1 MKTLSIKNAVS
12 LVSSI
17 ANTALVLVD
26 TGNGL
31 RTRLSPQLLEE
42 IGNPEKVEVVSI
54 DDSIVILPA
63 REGNKA
69 LEVKKGRYLYDT
81 QLAATIAKLADI
93 NFEERE
99 ANSESKSVQVGSYE
113 INTLEDDENFKVAVI
128 SFDHQSE

>member
-1 MKTLSIKNAVS
+1 MKKINLTGAASI
-12 LVSSI
+12 VSSI

-42 IGNPEKVEVVSI
+42 IGNPEKVEVVSV
-54 DDSIVILPA
+54 DDSIIILPA

-81 QLAATIAKLADI
+81 QLAATIAKLAGI

-99 ANSESKSVQVGSYE
+99 ANGESKSVQVGSYE
-113 INTLEDDENFKVAVI
+113 IGTSDVDDSIKLAIVSFNTTD
-128 SFDHQSE
+128 

>member
-1 MKTLSIKNAVS
+1 MKKINLTGAASI
-12 LVSSI
+12 VSSI

-42 IGNPEKVEVVSI
+42 IGNPEKVEVVSV
-54 DDSIVILPA
+54 DDSVVILPA

-81 QLAATIAKLADI
+81 QLAATIAKLAGI

-99 ANSESKSVQVGSYE
+99 ANGESKSVQVGSYE
-113 INTLEDDENFKVAVI
+113 IGTSDVDDSIKLAIVSFNTTD
-128 SFDHQSE
+128 

>member
-31 RTRLSPQLLEE
+31 RTRLSPLLLEE
-42 IGNPEKVEVVSI
+42 IGNPEKVEVVSV
-54 DDSIVILPA
+54 DDSVVILPA

-81 QLAATIAKLADI
+81 QLAATIAKLAGI

-99 ANSESKSVQVGSYE
+99 ANGESKSVQVGSYE
-113 INTLEDDENFKVAVI
+113 IGTSDVDDSIKLAIVSFNTTD
-128 SFDHQSE
+128 

>member
-1 MKTLSIKNAVS
+1 MKTLKLQNAVS

-42 IGNPEKVEVVSI
+42 IGNPEKVEVLSV
-54 DDSIVILPA
+54 DDSVVILPA

-81 QLAATIAKLADI
+81 QLAATIAKLAGI
-93 NFEERE
+93 NFEERV
-99 ANSESKSVQVGSYE
+99 ANGESKSVSVGSYE

>member
-1 MKTLSIKNAVS
+1 MKKINLTGAASI
-12 LVSSI
+12 VSSI

-42 IGNPEKVEVVSI
+42 IGNPEKVEVLSV

-63 REGNKA
+63 REGNKV

-81 QLAATIAKLADI
+81 QLAATIAKLAGI

-99 ANSESKSVQVGSYE
+99 ANGESKSVSVGTYE
-113 INTLEDDENFKVAVI
+113 IGTSEDDESIKLAIV
-128 SFDHQSE
+128 SFDTTD

>member
-1 MKTLSIKNAVS
+1 MKKINLTGAASI
-12 LVSSI
+12 VSSI

-42 IGNPEKVEVVSI
+42 IGNPEKVEILSV
-54 DDSIVILPA
+54 DDCIVILPA
-63 REGNKA
+63 LEGNKA

-81 QLAATIAKLADI
+81 QLAATIAKLAGI
-93 NFEERE
+93 NFEERV
-99 ANSESKSVQVGSYE
+99 ANGESKSVSVGSYE

>member
-31 RTRLSPQLLEE
+31 RTRLSSQLLEE
-42 IGNPEKVEVVSI
+42 IGNPEKVEVVSV
-54 DDSIVILPA
+54 DDSVVILPA

-81 QLAATIAKLADI
+81 QLAATIAKLAGI

-99 ANSESKSVQVGSYE
+99 ANGESKSVQVGSYE
-113 INTLEDDENFKVAVI
+113 IGTSDVDDSIKLAIVSFNTTD
-128 SFDHQSE
+128 

>member
-1 MKTLSIKNAVS
+1 MKKINLTGAASI
-12 LVSSI
+12 VSSI

-31 RTRLSPQLLEE
+31 RTRLSPQLFEE
-42 IGNPEKVEVVSI
+42 IGNPEKVEVISV

-81 QLAATIAKLADI
+81 QLAATIAKLAGI
-93 NFEERE
+93 NFKERE
-99 ANSESKSVQVGSYE
+99 ANGESKSVQVGSYE
-113 INTLEDDENFKVAVI
+113 IGTSDDDDHIKLAIV
-128 SFDHQSE
+128 SFDTTD

>member
-1 MKTLSIKNAVS
+1 MKKMNLTGAVS
-12 LVSSI
+12 LVNST

-42 IGNPEKVEVVSI
+42 IGNPEKVEVLSV

-63 REGNKA
+63 REGNKV

-81 QLAATIAKLADI
+81 QLAATIAKLAGI

-99 ANSESKSVQVGSYE
+99 ANGESKSVSVGTYE
-113 INTLEDDENFKVAVI
+113 IGTSEDDDSIKLAIV
-128 SFDHQSE
+128 SFNTTD

>member
-1 MKTLSIKNAVS
+1 MKKMNLTGAVS
-12 LVSSI
+12 LVNST

-42 IGNPEKVEVVSI
+42 IGNPEKVEVVSV
-54 DDSIVILPA
+54 DDSVVILPA

-81 QLAATIAKLADI
+81 QLAATIAKLAGI

-99 ANSESKSVQVGSYE
+99 ANGESKSVSVGTYE
-113 INTLEDDENFKVAVI
+113 IGTSEDDDSIKLAIV
-128 SFDHQSE
+128 SFNTTD

>member
-42 IGNPEKVEVVSI
+42 IGNPEKVEVVSV
-54 DDSIVILPA
+54 DDSIVFLPA

-81 QLAATIAKLADI
+81 QLAATIAKLAGI

-99 ANSESKSVQVGSYE
+99 ANGESKSVSVGTYE
-113 INTLEDDENFKVAVI
+113 IGTSEDDDHIKLAIV
-128 SFDHQSE
+128 SFATTD

>member
-42 IGNPEKVEVVSI
+42 IGNPEKVEVLSV
-54 DDSIVILPA
+54 DDSIVILTA

-81 QLAATIAKLADI
+81 QLAATIAKLAGI

-99 ANSESKSVQVGSYE
+99 ANGESKSVSVGTYE
-113 INTLEDDENFKVAVI
+113 IGTSEDDDHIKLAIV
-128 SFDHQSE
+128 SFATTD

>member
-99 ANSESKSVQVGSYE
+99 ANGESKSVQVGSYE

>member
-1 MKTLSIKNAVS
+1 MKKINLTGAASI
-12 LVSSI
+12 VSSI

-42 IGNPEKVEVVSI
+42 IGNPEKVEVLSV
-54 DDSIVILPA
+54 DDSIIILPA

-81 QLAATIAKLADI
+81 QLAATIAKLAGI

-99 ANSESKSVQVGSYE
+99 ANGESKSVQVGSYE
-113 INTLEDDENFKVAVI
+113 IGTSDVDDSIKLAIVSFNTTD
-128 SFDHQSE
+128 

>member
-1 MKTLSIKNAVS
+1 MKKIDLTGAASI
-12 LVSSI
+12 VSSI

-31 RTRLSPQLLEE
+31 RTRLSPQLLDE
-42 IGNPEKVEVVSI
+42 IGNPEKVEVLSV

-81 QLAATIAKLADI
+81 QLAATIAKLAGI

-99 ANSESKSVQVGSYE
+99 ANGESKSVSVGTYE
-113 INTLEDDENFKVAVI
+113 IGTSEDDESIKLAIV
-128 SFDHQSE
+128 SFDTTD

>member
-1 MKTLSIKNAVS
+1 MKKINLTGAASI
-12 LVSSI
+12 VSSI

-31 RTRLSPQLLEE
+31 RTRLSPQLHEE
-42 IGNPEKVEVVSI
+42 IGNPEKVEVLSV

-81 QLAATIAKLADI
+81 QLAATIAKLAGID
-93 NFEERE
+93 FEERA
-99 ANSESKSVQVGSYE
+99 ANGESKSVSVGTYE
-113 INTLEDDENFKVAVI
+113 IGTSDDDDSIKLAIVSFNTTD
-128 SFDHQSE
+128 

>member
-1 MKTLSIKNAVS
+1 MKTLKLQNAVS

-17 ANTALVLVD
+17 ANTALALVD

-42 IGNPEKVEVVSI
+42 INNPEKVEVVSV
-54 DDSIVILPA
+54 DDSVVILPA

-81 QLAATIAKLADI
+81 QLAATIAKLAGI

-99 ANSESKSVQVGSYE
+99 ANGESKSVQVGSYE
-113 INTLEDDENFKVAVI
+113 IGTSDVDDSIKLAIVSFNTTD
-128 SFDHQSE
+128 

>member
-1 MKTLSIKNAVS
+1 MKTLKLQNAVS

-17 ANTALVLVD
+17 ANTALALVD

-42 IGNPEKVEVVSI
+42 IGNPEKVEVVSV
-54 DDSIVILPA
+54 DDSVVILPA

-99 ANSESKSVQVGSYE
+99 ANGESKSVQVGSYE
-113 INTLEDDENFKVAVI
+113 IGTSDVDDSIKLAIVSFNTTD
-128 SFDHQSE
+128 

>member
-1 MKTLSIKNAVS
+1 MKKINLTGAASI
-12 LVSSI
+12 VSSI

-42 IGNPEKVEVVSI
+42 IGNPEKVEVLCV

-81 QLAATIAKLADI
+81 QLAATIAKLAGI

-99 ANSESKSVQVGSYE
+99 ANGESKSVSVGTYE
-113 INTLEDDENFKVAVI
+113 IGTSEDDDHIKLAIV
-128 SFDHQSE
+128 SFDTTD

>member
-1 MKTLSIKNAVS
+1 MKKINLTGAASI
-12 LVSSI
+12 VSSI

-42 IGNPEKVEVVSI
+42 IGNPEKVEVLSV

-81 QLAATIAKLADI
+81 QLAATIAKLAGI

-99 ANSESKSVQVGSYE
+99 ANGESKSVSVGTYE
-113 INTLEDDENFKVAVI
+113 IGTSEDDDHIKLAIV
-128 SFDHQSE
+128 SFATTD

>member
-1 MKTLSIKNAVS
+1 MKKINLTGAASI
-12 LVSSI
+12 VSSI

-42 IGNPEKVEVVSI
+42 IGNPEKVEVLCV

-81 QLAATIAKLADI
+81 QLAATIAKLAGI
-93 NFEERE
+93 NFEERV
-99 ANSESKSVQVGSYE
+99 ANGESKSVSVGSYE

>member
-42 IGNPEKVEVVSI
+42 IGNPEKVEVLSV

-81 QLAATIAKLADI
+81 QLAATIAKLAGI

-99 ANSESKSVQVGSYE
+99 ANGESKSVSVGTYE
-113 INTLEDDENFKVAVI
+113 IGTSEDDDHIKLAIV
-128 SFDHQSE
+128 SFATTD

>member
-1 MKTLSIKNAVS
+1 MKTLKLQNAVS

-17 ANTALVLVD
+17 ANTALALVD

-42 IGNPEKVEVVSI
+42 IGNPEKVEVVSV
-54 DDSIVILPA
+54 DDSVVILPA

-99 ANSESKSVQVGSYE
+99 TNGESKSVQVGSYE
-113 INTLEDDENFKVAVI
+113 IGTSDVDDSIKLAIVSFNTTD
-128 SFDHQSE
+128 

>member
-1 MKTLSIKNAVS
+1 MKTLKLQNAVS

-42 IGNPEKVEVVSI
+42 IGNPEKVEVVSV
-54 DDSIVILPA
+54 DDSVVILPA

-81 QLAATIAKLADI
+81 QLAATIAKLAGI

-99 ANSESKSVQVGSYE
+99 ANGESKSVQVGSYE
-113 INTLEDDENFKVAVI
+113 IGTSDVDDSITLAIVSFNTTD
-128 SFDHQSE
+128 

>member
-1 MKTLSIKNAVS
+1 MKKINLTGAASI
-12 LVSSI
+12 VSSI

-42 IGNPEKVEVVSI
+42 IGNPEKVEVLSV
-54 DDSIVILPA
+54 DDSIIILPA

-81 QLAATIAKLADI
+81 QLAATIAKLAGI

-99 ANSESKSVQVGSYE
+99 ANGESKSVSVGTYE
-113 INTLEDDENFKVAVI
+113 IGTSEDDDHIKLAIV
-128 SFDHQSE
+128 SFATTD

>member
-1 MKTLSIKNAVS
+1 MEKINLTGAASI
-12 LVSSI
+12 VSSI

-42 IGNPEKVEVVSI
+42 IGNPEKVEVLSV

-81 QLAATIAKLADI
+81 QLAATIAKLAGI

-99 ANSESKSVQVGSYE
+99 ANGESKSVSVGTYE
-113 INTLEDDENFKVAVI
+113 IGTSEDDDHINLAIV
-128 SFDHQSE
+128 SFATTD

>member
-1 MKTLSIKNAVS
+1 MKKINLTGAASI
-12 LVSSI
+12 VSSI

-42 IGNPEKVEVVSI
+42 IGNPEKVEVLSV

-81 QLAATIAKLADI
+81 QLAATIAKLAGI
-93 NFEERE
+93 NFEERV
-99 ANSESKSVQVGSYE
+99 ANGESKSVSVGSYE

>member
-1 MKTLSIKNAVS
+1 MKKINLTGAASI
-12 LVSSI
+12 VSSI

-42 IGNPEKVEVVSI
+42 IGNPEKVEVVSV

-81 QLAATIAKLADI
+81 QLAATIAKLAGI

-99 ANSESKSVQVGSYE
+99 ANGESKSVSVGTYE
-113 INTLEDDENFKVAVI
+113 IGTSEDDESIKLAIV
-128 SFDHQSE
+128 SFDTTD

>member
-1 MKTLSIKNAVS
+1 MKTLKLQNAVS

-17 ANTALVLVD
+17 ANTALALVD

-42 IGNPEKVEVVSI
+42 IGNPEKVEVVSV
-54 DDSIVILPA
+54 DDSVVILPA

-81 QLAATIAKLADI
+81 QLAATIAKLAGI

-99 ANSESKSVQVGSYE
+99 ANGESKSVQVGSYE
-113 INTLEDDENFKVAVI
+113 IGTSDVDDSIKLAIVSFNTTD
-128 SFDHQSE
+128 

>member
-1 MKTLSIKNAVS
+1 MKTLKLQNAVS

-42 IGNPEKVEVVSI
+42 IGNPEKVEVLSV

-81 QLAATIAKLADI
+81 QLAATIAKLAGI
-93 NFEERE
+93 NFEERVANGE
-99 ANSESKSVQVGSYE
+99 AKSVSVGSYE

>member
-42 IGNPEKVEVVSI
+42 IGNPEKVEVVSV
-54 DDSIVILPA
+54 DDSVVILPA

-81 QLAATIAKLADI
+81 QLAATIAKLAGI
-93 NFEERE
+93 NFEERV
-99 ANSESKSVQVGSYE
+99 ANGESKSVSVGSYE

-128 SFDHQSE
+128 SFDHQSD

>member
-42 IGNPEKVEVVSI
+42 IGNPEKVEVVSV

-81 QLAATIAKLADI
+81 QLAATIAKLAGI

-99 ANSESKSVQVGSYE
+99 ANGESKSVSVGTYE
-113 INTLEDDENFKVAVI
+113 IGTSEDDDHIKLAIV
-128 SFDHQSE
+128 SFATTD

>member
-1 MKTLSIKNAVS
+1 MRCCLSIKNAVS

-81 QLAATIAKLADI
+81 QLAATIAKLAGI

-99 ANSESKSVQVGSYE
+99 ANGESKSVSVGTYE
-113 INTLEDDENFKVAVI
+113 IGTSEDDDHIKLAIV
-128 SFDHQSE
+128 SFNTTD

>member
-1 MKTLSIKNAVS
+1 MKKINLTGAASI
-12 LVSSI
+12 VSSI

-42 IGNPEKVEVVSI
+42 IGNPEKVEVLSV
-54 DDSIVILPA
+54 DDSIIILPA

-81 QLAATIAKLADI
+81 QFAATIAKLAGI

-99 ANSESKSVQVGSYE
+99 ANGESKSVSVGTYE
-113 INTLEDDENFKVAVI
+113 IGTSEDDDHIKLAIV
-128 SFDHQSE
+128 SFATTD